1 MEANEQHKMTYEYI
15 DEAGLET
22 FVQKMLDWDGY
33 IVGFNNIWFDNPVC
47 IYNTGRSDEDLKCL
61 NEKSID
67 LYVLIH
73 ALTGKRM

>member
-1 MEANEQHKMTYEYI
+1 MYPNDQNKMTYEYI
-15 DEAGLET
+15 DANNLND
-22 FVQKMLDWDGY
+22 FVQKMIDRDGY
-33 IVGFNNIWFDNPVC
+33 IVGFNNIRFDNPVC
-47 IYNTGRSDEDLKCL
+47 IYNTGKSEEDLQKL